1 MRTNFFLN
9 NLPRKLLYA
18 AQWLRNVRSYDSDT
32 RRTRLPGPPSI
43 QIQTIDRCNAT
54 CIMCPYSS
62 RDKSVRANLMADDL
76 FRHIMDEIRRSGNTR
91 TVCLM
96 LQNEPLLDRKLPDRV
111 RIAKEVLGSSAR
123 VITVTN
129 GAPLTPAIIEE
140 LIASRIDG
148 VSVSIDA
155 FNEDTYNRI
164 RRGLDFRR
172 VVGNTLSLAER
183 MGPGRVDVSFLRQR
197 ENEGEEDAFA
207 VYWRRQGIKVR
218 FKEPTNRA
226 GTLDSYERVRKAR
239 PALWK
244 KLVHP
249 ILNRLIPACPHPFTV
264 MTVLWD
270 GRVVTCCEDWEPRDT
285 VGDLSKQ
292 SLKDVWNGERI
303 NHYRHLLRNHQSG
316 ESLVCSD
323 CSLSKRYWRI

>member
-1 MRTNFFLN
+1 MLQ
-9 NLPRKLLYA
+9 A
-18 AQWLRNVRSYDSDT
+18 AKWLRYVHAYDSNIRQT
-32 RRTRLPGPPSI
+32 HLIGPPSI

-62 RDKSVRANLMADDL
+62 VAGSVSANLMDDDL
-76 FRHIMDEIRRSGNTR
+76 YRHIIEEIAQIGKTGI
-91 TVCLM
+91 VCLM

-111 RIAKEVLGSSAR
+111 RLAKEILARGVR

-129 GAPLTPAIIEE
+129 GSPLTQAMIGK
-140 LIASRIDG
+140 LIASGVDS

-155 FNEDTYNRI
+155 YSENTYNRI
-164 RRGLDFRR
+164 RHGLDFQR
-172 VVGNTLSLAER
+172 VVKNTLSLIER
-183 MGPGRVDVSFLRQR
+183 MGSRHIDVSFLRQR
-197 ENEGEEDAFA
+197 ENEGEEDHFA
-207 VYWRRQGIKVR
+207 AYWRRQGIKVR

-244 KLVHP
+244 KLAHP
-249 ILNRLIPACPHPFTV
+249 ILNLMIPACPHPFTI

-270 GRVVTCCEDWEPRDT
+270 GRVITCCEDWEPRDT

-292 SLKDVWNGERI
+292 SLKEVWNGEKI
-303 NHYRHLLRNHQSG
+303 NRYRYLLRNHRAE